1 MFKNIAKLGMTLLSV
16 ALLGLAAVALTA
28 DEIMDMVDTEAD
40 VQAEGSMISTIR
52 WENNNADGTTTQYLF
67 ASLGKPNRSL
77 LYHLEPS
84 DVRGT
89 ILLMHDAEEDGENRL
104 WLYLPFIG
112 IPKEMVSDD
121 DRGGSF
127 AGSSLSYEDL
137 GDREGRADYDAV
149 LNGEEDVVIGDVTR
163 TAYKIEST
171 AKPDADVDNPRSIV
185 WIDIEF
191 LIMLKMESYNDL
203 GNLDSTMKVLELA
216 EFEEKLTA
224 SVMLSTDVSAGS
236 STTITIADR
245 RRPDAEIPDEVFLSE
260 NIHAFDPLLWG
271 FADSQ

>member
-1 MFKNIAKLGMTLLSV
+1 MFKNIVKLGVIVVSV
-16 ALLGLAAVALTA
+16 ALLGLTAAALTA
-28 DEIMDMVDTEAD
+28 DKIMDMVDAEAD
-40 VQAEGSMISTIR
+40 ALAEGSMISTVR

-67 ASLGKPNRSL
+67 ASLSKPNRLL

-112 IPKEMVSDD
+112 KPKEMVSDD
-121 DRGGSF
+121 DRESSF

-137 GDREGRADYDAV
+137 SDREGRADYDAT
-149 LNGEEDVVIGDVTR
+149 LIGEEDIVIGDLTR

-171 AKPDADVDNPRSIV
+171 AKPGTNIDNPHSIV

-203 GNLDSTMKVLELA
+203 GNLDSTMEVLELA

-236 STTITIADR
+236 STTITISDR
-245 RRPDAEIPDEVFLSE
+245 RRPDVEISEDVFLPE
-260 NIHAFDPLLWG
+260 NTPTFDAALWG
-271 FADSQ
+271 FADQ